1 MTEETAITFAPAL
14 QPAVITFDSDGMRE
28 RLDGLLAG
36 LDTSDEALGATGTA
50 DLKRRRREVNG
61 IIKSVDDG
69 RKAIKREYNRSLD
82 AFEAEVKDVLST
94 ARDASDRLK
103 AEIDKREEEAREG
116 RREQLERAYQ
126 DMAPVLVPVVPFE
139 RLCEDKW
146 LTQTGYKHSLPELEA
161 KVSQLAA
168 DWDSLQSMMGSLPCY
183 DVAESELFQTLDLGR
198 AIQKARD
205 EQERRDAIAQA
216 KAEREANLAAARA
229 EAEEPEEPEEPEET
243 ETAETSESVKDLA
256 ERQLFERQVQ
266 EMVERSKA
274 AMAAKREAEQANQTE
289 GMPGQ
294 WMVSIPS
301 ATREQMEEFAQRL
314 NAMGLS
320 AIPRV
325 VTIPSATLEQMKE
338 LAQRLKAMGLSGRIS
353 RAKAART
360 EA

>member
-1 MTEETAITFAPAL
+1 MRQEMTEETAITFAPVL
-14 QPAVITFDSDGMRE
+14 QPAVITADFPGMRK

-36 LDTSDEALGATGTA
+36 LDTSDEALGATNTA

-103 AEIDKREEEAREG
+103 AEIDKREAEAKEG

-146 LTQTGYKHSLPELEA
+146 LTQTGYKHALPELEA

-183 DVAESELFQTLDLGR
+183 DVAESELFMSLDLGR
-198 AIQKARD
+198 AIQSARD

-216 KAEREANLAAARA
+216 KAERDANLAAARA
-229 EAEEPEEPEEPEET
+229 EAEPEKPEEPAETEET
-243 ETAETSESVKDLA
+243 EKPAETESVKDLA
-256 ERQLFERQVQ
+256 ERQQFERKVR
-266 EMVERSKA
+266 EMAERSMA
-274 AMAAKREAEQANQTE
+274 AMAAKRETEQAKPADI
-289 GMPGQ
+289 PGP
-294 WMVSIPS
+294 W
-301 ATREQMEEFAQRL
+301 
-314 NAMGLS
+314 
-320 AIPRV
+320 V
-325 VTIPSATLEQMKE
+325 VTIDSATKAQMQE
-338 LAQRLKAMGLSGRIS
+338 FAQRLKAMGLSGRIS
-353 RAKAART
+353 RAKSART
-360 EA
+360 EENA

>member
-1 MTEETAITFAPAL
+1 MTEETSITFAPTL
-14 QPAVITFDSDGMRE
+14 QPAVITADFPGMRK

-36 LDTSDEALGATGTA
+36 LDTSDEALETTTTA

-82 AFEAEVKDVLST
+82 AFEADVKDVLST
-94 ARDASDRLK
+94 ARDASERLK
-103 AEIDKREEEAREG
+103 AEIDKRDEAAREG
-116 RREQLERAYQ
+116 RREQLERAYK

-146 LTQTGYKHSLPELEA
+146 LTQTGYKHAMPELEA
-161 KVSQLAA
+161 KVSQLAS

-183 DVAESELFQTLDLGR
+183 DVAESELFLSLDLGR
-198 AIQKARD
+198 AIQSARD
-205 EQERRDAIAQA
+205 EQARRDAIAQA

-229 EAEEPEEPEEPEET
+229 EAEKPAEPEEPEEPEET

-256 ERQLFERQVQ
+256 ERQLFERKVR
-266 EMVERSKA
+266 EMAERSMA
-274 AMAAKREAEQANQTE
+274 AMAAKREAEQAKPAD
-289 GMPGQ
+289 MPGP
-294 WMVSIPS
+294 WIVTIDS
-301 ATREQMEEFAQRL
+301 ATKAQMQEF
-314 NAMGLS
+314 
-320 AIPRV
+320 
-325 VTIPSATLEQMKE
+325 
-338 LAQRLKAMGLSGRIS
+338 AQRLKAMGLSGRIS

>member
-1 MTEETAITFAPAL
+1 MAEETAITFAPAL

-36 LDTSDEALGATGTA
+36 LDTSDEALGATNTA

-82 AFEAEVKDVLST
+82 AFEAEVKDVLSV
-94 ARDASDRLK
+94 ARDASERIK
-103 AEIDKREEEAREG
+103 AEIDKREAEAREG

-146 LTQTGYKHSLPELEA
+146 LTQTGYKCALPELEA

-183 DVAESELFQTLDLGR
+183 DVAETELFQTLDLGR
-198 AIQKARD
+198 AIQRARD

-216 KAEREANLAAARA
+216 KADREANLAAAKA
-229 EAEEPEEPEEPEET
+229 DAEPEEPTEPEET
-243 ETAETSESVKDLA
+243 ESVKDLA
-256 ERQLFERQVQ
+256 ERQLFERKVR
-266 EMVERSKA
+266 EMAERSMA
-274 AMAAKREAEQANQTE
+274 AMAAKREAEQAKPE
-289 GMPGQ
+289 DMPGP
-294 WMVSIPS
+294 W
-301 ATREQMEEFAQRL
+301 
-314 NAMGLS
+314 
-320 AIPRV
+320 V
-325 VTIPSATLEQMKE
+325 VTIDSATKAQMQE
-338 LAQRLKAMGLSGRIS
+338 FAQRLKAMGLSGRIS
-353 RAKAART
+353 RAVPVRT
-360 EA
+360 GEDA

>member
-1 MTEETAITFAPAL
+1 MAEETAITFAPTL
-14 QPAVITFDSDGMRE
+14 QPAVITADFPGMRE
-28 RLDGLLAG
+28 RLNGLLAG
-36 LDTSDEALGATGTA
+36 LDTSDEALGATSTA

-103 AEIDKREEEAREG
+103 AEIDKREAEAKEG
-116 RREQLERAYQ
+116 RREQLERAYR

-146 LTQTGYKHSLPELEA
+146 LTQTGYKSALPELEA

-168 DWDSLQSMMGSLPCY
+168 AWDSLQAMKGSLPCY
-183 DVAESELFQTLDLGR
+183 DVAESELFLSLDLGR

-216 KAEREANLAAARA
+216 KAEREANLAAARS
-229 EAEEPEEPEEPEET
+229 EAEPEEPEEPAET
-243 ETAETSESVKDLA
+243 ETESAESVKDLA
-256 ERQLFERQVQ
+256 ERQRFERQVR
-266 EMVERSKA
+266 EMAERSMA
-274 AMAAKREAEQANQTE
+274 AMAAKRDAEQAKPADI
-289 GMPGQ
+289 PGP
-294 WMVSIPS
+294 WIVTIDS
-301 ATREQMEEFAQRL
+301 ATKAQMQEF
-314 NAMGLS
+314 
-320 AIPRV
+320 
-325 VTIPSATLEQMKE
+325 
-338 LAQRLKAMGLSGRIS
+338 AQRLKAMGLSGRIS

>member
-36 LDTSDEALGATGTA
+36 LDTSDEALGATSTA

-82 AFEAEVKDVLST
+82 AFEADVKDVLST
-94 ARDASDRLK
+94 ARDASDRIK
-103 AEIDKREEEAREG
+103 DEIDKREAEAKEG
-116 RREQLERAYQ
+116 RREQLEKAYQ
-126 DMAPVLVPVVPFE
+126 DMAPVLAPVVPFE

-146 LTQTGYKHSLPELEA
+146 LTQTGYRHALPELEA

-198 AIQKARD
+198 AIQRARD

-229 EAEEPEEPEEPEET
+229 EAEEPDELAETAEPEET
-243 ETAETSESVKDLA
+243 ESVKDLA
-256 ERQLFERQVQ
+256 ERQSFERKVR
-266 EMVERSKA
+266 EMAERSMA
-274 AMAAKREAEQANQTE
+274 AMAAKREAEQAKQMAD
-289 GMPGQ
+289 MPGP
-294 WMVSIPS
+294 W
-301 ATREQMEEFAQRL
+301 T
-314 NAMGLS
+314 
-320 AIPRV
+320 
-325 VTIPSATLEQMKE
+325 VTIPSATRAQMQE
-338 LAQRLKAMGLSGRIS
+338 FAQRLKAMGLSGRIS

>member
-1 MTEETAITFAPAL
+1 MTEETTITFAPAL
-14 QPAVITFDSDGMRE
+14 QPAVITADFDGMRE
-28 RLDGLLAG
+28 RLGVLLAG
-36 LDTSDEALGATGTA
+36 LDTSNEALEATNTA

-94 ARDASDRLK
+94 ARDASERLK
-103 AEIDKREEEAREG
+103 GEIDKREESAREG
-116 RREQLERAYQ
+116 RREQLEKAYEA
-126 DMAPVLVPVVPFE
+126 MAPVLVPVVPFD

-146 LTQTGYKHSLPELEA
+146 LTQTGYKRAMPELEA
-161 KVSQLAA
+161 KVSQLSA

-183 DVAESELFQTLDLGR
+183 DVAESELFLSLDLGR
-198 AIQKARD
+198 AIQRARD

-229 EAEEPEEPEEPEET
+229 EAEPEKPAET
-243 ETAETSESVKDLA
+243 ETESAESVKDLA
-256 ERQLFERQVQ
+256 ERQSFERKVR
-266 EMVERSKA
+266 EMAERSMA
-274 AMAAKREAEQANQTE
+274 AMAAKREAEQAKPE
-289 GMPGQ
+289 DMPGP
-294 WMVSIPS
+294 WTVSIPS
-301 ATREQMEEFAQRL
+301 ATRAQMQ
-314 NAMGLS
+314 
-320 AIPRV
+320 
-325 VTIPSATLEQMKE
+325 E

>member
-1 MTEETAITFAPAL
+1 MTEETSITFAPTL
-14 QPAVITFDSDGMRE
+14 QPAVIAADFPGMRK

-36 LDTSDEALGATGTA
+36 LDTSDEALETTGTA

-103 AEIDKREEEAREG
+103 AEIDKRDAEAKEG

-146 LTQTGYKHSLPELEA
+146 LTQTGYRHAMPELEA
-161 KVSQLAA
+161 KVTQLAA

-183 DVAESELFQTLDLGR
+183 DVAESELFLSLDLGR
-198 AIQKARD
+198 AIQSARD
-205 EQERRDAIAQA
+205 EQKRRDAIAQA

-229 EAEEPEEPEEPEET
+229 EAEQAKPEEPEET

-256 ERQLFERQVQ
+256 ERQSFERKVR
-266 EMVERSKA
+266 EMAERSMA
-274 AMAAKREAEQANQTE
+274 AMAAKREAEQDKQTADI
-289 GMPGQ
+289 PGP
-294 WMVSIPS
+294 W
-301 ATREQMEEFAQRL
+301 T
-314 NAMGLS
+314 
-320 AIPRV
+320 
-325 VTIPSATLEQMKE
+325 VTIPSATRAQMQE

-360 EA
+360 EERA

>member
-1 MTEETAITFAPAL
+1 MAEETAITFAPAL

-36 LDTSDEALGATGTA
+36 LDTSDEALGATSTA

-103 AEIDKREEEAREG
+103 GEIDRREEEAREG
-116 RREQLERAYQ
+116 RREQLEKAYQ

-146 LTQTGYKHSLPELEA
+146 LTQTGYKRALPELEA

-183 DVAESELFQTLDLGR
+183 DVAESELFLSLDLGR

-216 KAEREANLAAARA
+216 KAEREANLAAAKADA
-229 EAEEPEEPEEPEET
+229 ETEEPEET

-256 ERQLFERQVQ
+256 ERQSFERKVR
-266 EMVERSKA
+266 EMAERSMA
-274 AMAAKREAEQANQTE
+274 AMAAKREAEQAKQAE
-289 GMPGQ
+289 DMPGP
-294 WMVSIPS
+294 WM
-301 ATREQMEEFAQRL
+301 
-314 NAMGLS
+314 
-320 AIPRV
+320 
-325 VTIPSATLEQMKE
+325 VTIPSATRAQMQE

-353 RAKAART
+353 RAKTART
-360 EA
+360 EENA

>member
-14 QPAVITFDSDGMRE
+14 QPAVITADFTGMRE

-36 LDTSDEALGATGTA
+36 LDTSDEALEATGTA
-50 DLKRRRREVNG
+50 DLKRRRRDVNG

-94 ARDASDRLK
+94 ARDASERLK
-103 AEIDKREEEAREG
+103 AEIDRREEAARDG
-116 RREQLERAYQ
+116 RREQLERAYE

-146 LTQTGYKHSLPELEA
+146 LTQTGYKRAMPELEA

-183 DVAESELFQTLDLGR
+183 DVAESELFLSLDLGR
-198 AIQKARD
+198 AIQSARD
-205 EQERRDAIAQA
+205 EQSRRDAIAQA
-216 KAEREANLAAARA
+216 KAERDANLAAARA
-229 EAEEPEEPEEPEET
+229 EADPDKQEQPEEP
-243 ETAETSESVKDLA
+243 AETDSAESVKDLA
-256 ERQLFERQVQ
+256 ERQSFERKVR
-266 EMVERSKA
+266 EMAERSMA
-274 AMAAKREAEQANQTE
+274 AMAAKREAEQAKPAE

-301 ATREQMEEFAQRL
+301 ATRAQVEEFDQRL
-314 NAMGLS
+314 KAMGLS

-325 VTIPSATLEQMKE
+325 VTIPSATRAQMQE
-338 LAQRLKAMGLSGRIS
+338 LAQRLKAMGLSGRII

-360 EA
+360 EE

>member
-14 QPAVITFDSDGMRE
+14 QPAVITADFTGMRE
-28 RLDGLLAG
+28 RLDGLIAG
-36 LDTSDEALGATGTA
+36 LDTSDEALEATGTA
-50 DLKRRRREVNG
+50 DLKRRRRDVNG

-94 ARDASDRLK
+94 ARDASERLK
-103 AEIDKREEEAREG
+103 AEIDRREEAARDG
-116 RREQLERAYQ
+116 RREQLERAYE

-146 LTQTGYKHSLPELEA
+146 LTQTGYKRAMPELEA

-183 DVAESELFQTLDLGR
+183 DVAESELFSSLDLGR
-198 AIQKARD
+198 AIQSARD
-205 EQERRDAIAQA
+205 EQSRRDAIAQA
-216 KAEREANLAAARA
+216 KAERDANLAAARA
-229 EAEEPEEPEEPEET
+229 ETEPEEPEET
-243 ETAETSESVKDLA
+243 ESVKDLA
-256 ERQLFERQVQ
+256 ERQSFERKVR
-266 EMVERSKA
+266 EMAERSMA
-274 AMAAKREAEQANQTE
+274 AMAAKREAEQAKPAE

-301 ATREQMEEFAQRL
+301 ATSEQMEEFDQRL
-314 NAMGLS
+314 KAMGLS

-325 VTIPSATLEQMKE
+325 VTIPSATRAQMQE
-338 LAQRLKAMGLSGRIS
+338 LAQRLKAMGLSGRII

-360 EA
+360 EE